1 MNKITLRDGMLAIY
15 KSSTGDIPVVLC
27 DVKKDQYHITF
38 RAKKRNSYEMLP
50 SIWTGD
56 AITDGVFEIENPE
69 YLDDTNNIDCIV
81 EVDEN
86 REAKE
91 NLKNFFEGNVRF
103 HGKPFVLDDDQ
114 LTAVLSD
121 QNTLVTARAGSGKT
135 RVLVAKLIHL
145 FEQQNLSESNV
156 LAFCFNRDASE
167 EISNRLNNQCLIN
180 GVRKYQQYNVAHT
193 FHSFSCQA
201 VKTGYQILENR
212 KPLLKLII
220 NELRDTNRD
229 FANNV
234 YQFFRKDTLRINR
247 QNFHNEESF
256 YKFIRN
262 SEYTTLNGE
271 KVKSLGEKYI
281 ADYLF
286 EHGINYIYEKSF
298 WPYKI
303 SFDNSRL
310 KDGERKRYQALTEN
324 KKETKPDFYLTD
336 YNLIWEHWAL
346 TGNESEQ
353 EKINFENLVGSY
365 EEYLENKNWKQEFW
379 SDWRKQ
385 LADTN
390 KYNVAIKKVKQI
402 IETTSKQFNL
412 LTRENVEKQ
421 IEILLDSYNI
431 RHEKL
436 PNDVLV
442 KKVWEKC
449 IDGFTILIDQFIN
462 KLEQNYFDDINKFI
476 SEAKQIKD
484 EKTLIYY
491 RLGFLV
497 YQKYTA
503 ILANNNNSGK
513 YALFNDY
520 KYDFNQV
527 IYECSKLIANGE
539 LDEQIKELKWLLI
552 DEYQDFSRLFD
563 YLINSIISRNQK
575 IKVFCVGDDWQAI
588 NRFAGSD
595 LKYFKN
601 FANRYTDAKLL
612 DIKTNYRSEE
622 HIVRFANNFMNR
634 CGIYG
639 SRQNSLIHSRGI
651 AQEED
656 INHVSVWDYGQE
668 SIFLKAFEDNERNR
682 VELAQYLKVCQK
694 IIKENLN
701 SKIMILSRSNQILF
715 KELDEFNLAL
725 KNVCSSFMTAED
737 YQNNVSIKTVHRAK
751 GEEADTV
758 IILNVNES
766 AFPVFNQNNELFEVF
781 GQTAIDAV
789 EDEEK
794 LYYVALTRAK
804 RNLYILYNGTKKS
817 PYIL

>member
-1 MNKITLRDGMLAIY
+1 M
-15 KSSTGDIPVVLC
+15 
-27 DVKKDQYHITF
+27 
-38 RAKKRNSYEMLP
+38 
-50 SIWTGD
+50 
-56 AITDGVFEIENPE
+56 
-69 YLDDTNNIDCIV
+69 
-81 EVDEN
+81 
-86 REAKE
+86 
-91 NLKNFFEGNVRF
+91 
-103 HGKPFVLDDDQ
+103 
-114 LTAVLSD
+114 
-121 QNTLVTARAGSGKT
+121 
-135 RVLVAKLIHL
+135 
-145 FEQQNLSESNV
+145 
-156 LAFCFNRDASE
+156 
-167 EISNRLNNQCLIN
+167 
-180 GVRKYQQYNVAHT
+180 
-193 FHSFSCQA
+193 
-201 VKTGYQILENR
+201 
-212 KPLLKLII
+212 
-220 NELRDTNRD
+220 
-229 FANNV
+229 
-234 YQFFRKDTLRINR
+234 
-247 QNFHNEESF
+247 
-256 YKFIRN
+256 
-262 SEYTTLNGE
+262 
-271 KVKSLGEKYI
+271 
-281 ADYLF
+281 
-286 EHGINYIYEKSF
+286 
-298 WPYKI
+298 
-303 SFDNSRL
+303 
-310 KDGERKRYQALTEN
+310 
-324 KKETKPDFYLTD
+324 TKPDFYLTD

-346 TGNESEQ
+346 AGNENEQ
-353 EKINFENLVGSY
+353 EKTNFENLVGNY
-365 EEYLENKNWKQEFW
+365 EEYLENKKWKQTFW

-385 LADTN
+385 LTDTD

-421 IEILLDSYNI
+421 IEILLNSYNI

-462 KLEQNYFDDINKFI
+462 KLEQNYFDDINTFI
-476 SEAKQIKD
+476 NEAKQIKD

-497 YQKYTA
+497 YQKYIA
-503 ILANNNNSGK
+503 ILENNNNSGK

-563 YLINSIISRNQK
+563 YLINSIISRNPE

-601 FANRYTDAKLL
+601 FLNRYTDAKLL

-622 HIVRFANNFMNR
+622 HIVRFANNFMDR

-639 SRQNSLIHSRGI
+639 SRQNSLIHSRGVTK
-651 AQEED
+651 EED
-656 INHVSVWDYGQE
+656 INLVSVWDYGQE

-715 KELDEFNLAL
+715 KDLDEFNLAL

-737 YQNNVSIKTVHRAK
+737 YQNNVAIKTVHRAK

-766 AFPVFNQNNELFEVF
+766 TFPVFNQNNELFEVF
-781 GQTAIDAV
+781 GQTGIDAV

-804 RNLYILYNGTKKS
+804 HNLYILYNGTKKS